1 MSDKG
6 SSYGVALHVW
16 GEYACFTR
24 PEMKVERVSYD
35 VATPAAARGILESIL
50 WKPAI
55 EWRVRRIDVLKP
67 IRWGSVRRNELGSV
81 GSWVL
86 AKQAMNR
93 GTLAAGI
100 VVDDDRQQR
109 AALVL
114 RDVAYVIRADFRLT
128 ERAGPDDNEGKFLDM
143 FRRRVEKGK
152 CHRRP
157 YLGTREFAA
166 HFGPPPPVPAEYE
179 AINADRDL
187 GWMFYDFDYST
198 TPPGDRFFR
207 ASLRSG
213 HVDVPEPQDPEV
225 KS

>member
-1 MSDKG
+1 MTDDKNN
-6 SSYGVALHVW
+6 YGVAVHVW

-35 VATPAAARGILESIL
+35 VPTPAAARGILESIL

-55 EWRVRRIDVLKP
+55 QWRVRRIEVLKP
-67 IRWGSVRRNELGSV
+67 IRWASVRRNEVGGV
-81 GSWVL
+81 GSWKL
-86 AKQAMNR
+86 ARQAMNE
-93 GTLAAGI
+93 GKLAAGI
-100 VVDDDRQQR
+100 FVDDPHQRQQR

-114 RDVAYVIRADFRLT
+114 RDVEYVVRADFRFT
-128 ERAGPDDNEGKFLDM
+128 DQAGADDNEGKFLDM
-143 FRRRVEKGK
+143 FRRRVEKGQ

-166 HFGPPPPVPAEYE
+166 YFGPVPDGYQT
-179 AINADRDL
+179 ISDSPDL
-187 GWMFYDFDYST
+187 GWMFYDFDYQT

-207 ASLRSG
+207 AELRNG
-213 HVDVPEPQDPEV
+213 CVDVPDPDSLEV